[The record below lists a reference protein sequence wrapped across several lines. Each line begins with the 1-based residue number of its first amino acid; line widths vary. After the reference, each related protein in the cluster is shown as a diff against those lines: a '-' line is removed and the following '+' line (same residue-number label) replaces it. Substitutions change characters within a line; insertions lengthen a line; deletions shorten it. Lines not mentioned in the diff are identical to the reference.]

1 MSQMDPGLNHAER
14 LQKSRVNKTVVV
26 LGLQIMSVGI
36 WIMAEKQN
44 YLKRILEGWL
54 AANGTGYSSENLS
67 VVLSAHT
74 VASNHL

>member
-1 MSQMDPGLNHAER
+1 MDPGLNHAER

-44 YLKRILEGWL
+44 YLKRMLEGWL
-54 AANGTGYSSENLS
+54 AVNGTGCSSENLS
-67 VVLSAHT
+67 VVLSTHT
-74 VASNHL
+74 VAFNHL